1 MHTIDLS
8 LLCYCF
14 VLYIVKKKQPIHP
27 RLYISV
33 KIDSDKVIHSY
44 VSNFFDENNNRVV
57 SSESGNIDK
66 NVAYDLKY
74 LTSKNETE
82 YTKLKKYVKIQ
93 KNVLEKHQKARNYDS
108 CKVVESS
115 ILLMNEFKQEFE
127 FWFKDNESLQ

>member
-1 MHTIDLS
+1 MHTIDFS

-44 VSNFFDENNNRVV
+44 VSNFFDENNNRIV
-57 SSESGNIDK
+57 SSESDNVDK
-66 NVAYDLKY
+66 NVAYDLMY

>member
-1 MHTIDLS
+1 M
-8 LLCYCF
+8 
-14 VLYIVKKKQPIHP
+14 KKKQPIHP

-44 VSNFFDENNNRVV
+44 VSNFFDENNNRIV
-57 SSESGNIDK
+57 SSESDNVDK
-66 NVAYDLKY
+66 DVAYDLKY

>member
-1 MHTIDLS
+1 MHTIDFS

-44 VSNFFDENNNRVV
+44 VSNFFDENNNRIV
-57 SSESGNIDK
+57 SSESDNVDK

>member
-1 MHTIDLS
+1 MHTIDFS

-44 VSNFFDENNNRVV
+44 VSNFFDENNNRIV
-57 SSESGNIDK
+57 SSESDNVDK
-66 NVAYDLKY
+66 NVVYDLKY

>member
-44 VSNFFDENNNRVV
+44 VSNFFDENNNRIV
-57 SSESGNIDK
+57 SSESDNVDK

>member
-1 MHTIDLS
+1 MHTIDFS

-57 SSESGNIDK
+57 SSESDNIDK
-66 NVAYDLKY
+66 NVAYDSKY
-74 LTSKNETE
+74 LTNKNETE
-82 YTKLKKYVKIQ
+82 YIKLKKYVKIQ

-127 FWFKDNESLQ
+127 FWFKDNESL

>member
-1 MHTIDLS
+1 MHTIDFS

-57 SSESGNIDK
+57 SSESDNIDK
-66 NVAYDLKY
+66 NVAYDSKY

>member
-1 MHTIDLS
+1 MHTIDFS

>member
-1 MHTIDLS
+1 MHTINLG

-44 VSNFFDENNNRVV
+44 VSNFFDENNNRIV
-57 SSESGNIDK
+57 SFESDNVDK

-127 FWFKDNESLQ
+127 FWFKDNESL

>member
-1 MHTIDLS
+1 MHTIDFS

-44 VSNFFDENNNRVV
+44 VSNFFDENNNRIV

>member
-1 MHTIDLS
+1 MHTINFS

-14 VLYIVKKKQPIHP
+14 ILYIMKKKQPIHP

-44 VSNFFDENNNRVV
+44 VSNFFDENNNRIV
-57 SSESGNIDK
+57 SSESDNFDK

-74 LTSKNETE
+74 LNNKNEVE
-82 YTKLKKYVKIQ
+82 YIKLKKYVKIQ
-93 KNVLEKHQKARNYDS
+93 KNVLEKHQKAGNYDS

>member
-1 MHTIDLS
+1 VHTIDFS

-44 VSNFFDENNNRVV
+44 VSNFFDENNNRIV
-57 SSESGNIDK
+57 SSESDNVDK

>member
-1 MHTIDLS
+1 MHTIDFS

-44 VSNFFDENNNRVV
+44 VSNFFDENNNRIV
-57 SSESGNIDK
+57 SSESDNVDK

-74 LTSKNETE
+74 LTNKNETE
-82 YTKLKKYVKIQ
+82 YIKLKKYVKIQ

>member
-1 MHTIDLS
+1 MHTIDFS

-44 VSNFFDENNNRVV
+44 VSNFFDENNNIIV
-57 SSESGNIDK
+57 SSESDNIDK

>member
-1 MHTIDLS
+1 MHTIDFS

-44 VSNFFDENNNRVV
+44 VSNFFDENNNRIV
-57 SSESGNIDK
+57 SSESDNVDK

-74 LTSKNETE
+74 LSSKNETE

>member
-1 MHTIDLS
+1 MHTIDFS

-44 VSNFFDENNNRVV
+44 VSNFFDENNNRIV
-57 SSESGNIDK
+57 SSESDNVDK

-127 FWFKDNESLQ
+127 FWFKDNESL

>member
-1 MHTIDLS
+1 MHTIDFS

-44 VSNFFDENNNRVV
+44 VSNFFDENNNRIV
-57 SSESGNIDK
+57 SSESDNIDK